1 MTEKN
6 LLELKDQIDEA
17 KASVAELKGQQ
28 TILMQQLKTNYNC
41 KSIEEAETL
50 LAKWKK
56 EVDKMQIQ
64 IDEGLKELEEKY
76 NI

>member
-6 LLELKDQIDEA
+6 LLELKDQIEDA

>member
-76 NI
+76 QL

>member
-6 LLELKDQIDEA
+6 LLELKDQIEDA
-17 KASVAELKGQQ
+17 KANVAELKGQQ

-56 EVDKMQIQ
+56 EVDKMQMQ

-76 NI
+76 QL

>member
-6 LLELKDQIDEA
+6 LLELKDQIEDA

-28 TILMQQLKTNYNC
+28 TILMQQLKTNYNY
-41 KSIEEAETL
+41 KSIEESETL

-56 EVDKMQIQ
+56 EVDKMQMQ

>member
-56 EVDKMQIQ
+56 EVDKMQMQ

-76 NI
+76 QL

>member
-6 LLELKDQIDEA
+6 LLELKDQIEDA

-56 EVDKMQIQ
+56 EVDKMQMQ
-64 IDEGLKELEEKY
+64 IGEGLKELEEKY

>member
-6 LLELKDQIDEA
+6 LLELKDQIEDA

-41 KSIEEAETL
+41 KSIEESETL

-56 EVDKMQIQ
+56 EVDKMQMQ